1 MKGISSDLI
10 QPNLSEN
17 SSLRIAI
24 VHTQWN
30 AAIITALVEGAKSE
44 LQRLGVYN
52 IHIEQVPGAYEL
64 PLGAHCALT
73 SYSYPEPVVAVIC
86 IGCLI
91 KGETMHFEYICEA
104 VTQGIMRL
112 NLDHK
117 KPVIFG
123 VLAVMNESQA
133 QARAGIGEG
142 SHNHGVEWAQSAV
155 KMALLKKKSS
165 PPKVY

>member
-1 MKGISSDLI
+1 MTPRAFFSHRFL
-10 QPNLSEN
+10 
-17 SSLRIAI
+17 
-24 VHTQWN
+24 
-30 AAIITALVEGAKSE
+30 IIT
-44 LQRLGVYN
+44 N
-52 IHIEQVPGAYEL
+52 
-64 PLGAHCALT
+64 T
-73 SYSYPEPVVAVIC
+73 SSSVNANSAFSSV
-86 IGCLI
+86 GCCGF

-117 KPVIFG
+117 KPVNFG